1 MLINSLNISL
11 SNLPKEGGSRG
22 FSVIGER
29 GASFILQ
36 VIRLSDGH
44 FYNFKSKT
52 FAAGFTNNNNL
63 KAVLASSR
71 YSDSI
76 LFPSNAARDL
86 ADQDEIYNIIL
97 LPNPATETSISGSK
111 NIIRKSIVQAVDRE
125 LKFTAKADVAATY
138 TSTPPD
144 TSVTV
149 TGNPSGTYKRTLS
162 LDWTFSNTQTDANG
176 FGLRLIRQPNEND
189 FRYKV
194 GHTVNGEVDPASTL
208 VVLDDVTD
216 LAVGMAL
223 VSGASSGTPVI
234 KAIDT
239 ITKTVTLSSSSTFS
253 DGASVTFDAIGMTA
267 ISKAT
272 GISVKFNELTAT
284 ATELTKTVRDGGIHV
299 TDAVDGNSA
308 TISLNGTYGIAGGNH
323 VGIRGLNVNN
333 SSANKVTSVSPH
345 TSQGSIVVQA
355 NQTLTAGTKLY
366 FDGCAQ
372 EIKIKGSIE
381 VTGFPSSNVEIFF
394 MTDNFITP
402 GAAS

>member
-29 GASFILQ
+29 GASFIMQ
-36 VIRLSDGH
+36 VIRLGDGH

-52 FAAGFTNNNNL
+52 FAAGFTNDNNL
-63 KAVLASSR
+63 KAVLASNR
-71 YSDSI
+71 YSGSV
-76 LFPSNAARDL
+76 LFPSNTLKDI

-111 NIIRKSIVQAVDRE
+111 NIIRKSIVQAVDRT
-125 LKFTAKADVAATY
+125 LTFTAKAGVAATY
-138 TSTPPD
+138 TSVPPD
-144 TSVTV
+144 TSVVV
-149 TGNPSGTYKRTLS
+149 TGNPSSTHKRALS
-162 LDWTFSNTQTDANG
+162 LDWTFSNAQTDANG

-189 FRYKV
+189 FRYRV
-194 GHTVNGEVDPASTL
+194 SDTVNGAVSPASTL
-208 VVLDDVTD
+208 VVLDDVTG
-216 LAVGMAL
+216 LGVGMVL

-239 ITKTVTLSSSSTFS
+239 ISKTVTLSSSSTFS
-253 DGASVTFDAIGMTA
+253 DGGVVFFDAIGMSA

-284 ATELTKTVRDGGIHV
+284 ATELTKTVRANVSSSTTV
-299 TDAVDGNSA
+299 T
-308 TISLNGTYGIAGGNH
+308 LNGTYGIAGGNH

-333 SSANKVTSVSPH
+333 SSANKVTSVSASS
-345 TSQGSIVVQA
+345 TAGSMVVQA
-355 NQTLTAGTKLY
+355 AQTLTAGTKLY
-366 FDGCAQ
+366 FDGCTQ

-381 VTGFPSSNVEIFF
+381 VTGFPSSNVTIFF
-394 MTDNFITP
+394 TPANFITP

>member
-29 GASFILQ
+29 GASFIMQ
-36 VIRLSDGH
+36 VIRLGDGN

-63 KAVLASSR
+63 KAVLVSSR
-71 YSDSI
+71 YSGSI
-76 LFPSNAARDL
+76 LFPSNSAKAVEF
-86 ADQDEIYNIIL
+86 QDEIYNIIL

-111 NIIRKSIVQAVDRE
+111 NIIRKSIVQAVDRQ
-125 LKFTAKADVAATY
+125 LKFTAKAGVAATY

-162 LDWTFSNTQTDANG
+162 LDWTFSNTQNDTNG

-189 FRYKV
+189 FRFKV
-194 GHTVNGEVDPASTL
+194 AHNVNGAVLSASTL
-208 VVLDDVTD
+208 VVLDDVTS
-216 LAVGMAL
+216 LTVGMVL
-223 VSGASSGTPVI
+223 VEGASSGTPSI
-234 KAIDT
+234 KAVDT

-253 DGASVTFDAIGMTA
+253 DGAGLVFNAIGMAA
-267 ISKAT
+267 INKAT

-284 ATELTKTVRDGGIHV
+284 ATELTKTVRANV
-299 TDAVDGNSA
+299 SSSA
-308 TISLNGTYGIAGGNH
+308 TVTLNGTYGIAGGNH

-345 TSQGSIVVQA
+345 TSAGSMVVQEP
-355 NQTLTAGTKLY
+355 QTLTAGTKLY